1 MDHTKAQKLSR
12 EESSLIAET
21 TGKPLIP
28 LILTFLFSLIQII
41 RFGIV
46 GDYGFLLIGSILS
59 ICLIGVY
66 SSLFGKT
73 EKSWLSAIIAFGGF
87 IPYLFGCYLFFYR
100 GMWRLA
106 DLVEGFAFLTVVKAV
121 CFIVLG
127 YVVVS
132 GLYRL
137 TEIVRMSKEGRLT

>member
-1 MDHTKAQKLSR
+1 MGG
-12 EESSLIAET
+12 
-21 TGKPLIP
+21 GKPSIP
-28 LILTFLFSLIQII
+28 LVLTLLFSIIQII

-46 GDYGFLLIGSILS
+46 GDYAFLLFGSILS
-59 ICLIGVY
+59 ICLIGGY

-100 GMWRLA
+100 GIWRLA
-106 DLVEGFAFLTVVKAV
+106 DLAQGFALLTIVKAV
-121 CFIVLG
+121 CFILFG
-127 YVVVS
+127 YIVVS

-137 TEIVRMSKEGRLT
+137 TEIVRISKEARVT